1 MKINDKA
8 LWKSLFK
15 YMKPYLFQYFICF
28 VLMIIVVGVDL
39 VVPRLLGLSLKYLG
53 EDVIDFNKLINLFI
67 IGVSVVVFG
76 AVVNYF
82 QSLLLSYT
90 ANKIV
95 LQIREDVFTHIQDLS
110 HNQFSKEPVG
120 KLVTRATSDVNELY
134 ALYANVILNAIKNV
148 VTIIG
153 VFIMM
158 MTLNKT
164 MALIVL
170 AIFPVVVIVTIV
182 CRNKLRSIHREVRND
197 VSNMNAF
204 LSENITGIKTIQVY
218 HQEKKKYG
226 EFDSRNKSLK
236 KNKIREIFT
245 FGVFRPSIYLI
256 YILSVV
262 VIMYVGGNMA
272 ISFNLGLTTVVVT
285 YDILYTFYQYI
296 AKFYNPVQ
304 ALADEYNVL
313 QSAFAAAEKIFTILD
328 VKTEIVDEPDAIDI
342 DLKGNI
348 EFKHVWFKYLEDEW
362 VLKDVS
368 FKINSKDVVAFVGAT
383 GSGKTTILSLI
394 THNYEIQK
402 GQILIDGI
410 DIKHI
415 KIASL
420 RSQIGQMLQDVF
432 LFSGDVKSNI
442 RLDDEKITDSDI
454 KEASDEV
461 CLTPIVNNFPD
472 GFNEVVYERGNN
484 FSLGER
490 QLISFARTVA
500 HHPKLIILDEATSN
514 IDTETETIIKDSLE
528 RIINNNT
535 MIMVAHRLSTIQKAN
550 KIFVFNKGEIVE
562 EGDHQ
567 SLLKK
572 RGRYYDLYMMQYEN
586 LDENNKGEATI

>member
-1 MKINDKA
+1 MKLNDKA
-8 LWKSLFK
+8 LWRNLFK
-15 YMKPYLFQYFICF
+15 YLKPHLFSYFVCL
-28 VLMIIVVGVDL
+28 VMMVVVVGADL
-39 VVPRLLGLSLKYLG
+39 VGPYIMGLSLKYLG
-53 EDVIDFNKLINLFI
+53 EEVIDFTKLVNLFI
-67 IGVSVVVFG
+67 IGILALITG
-76 AVVNYF
+76 AVVNYL
-82 QSLLLSYT
+82 QSILISVT

-95 LQIREDVFTHIQDLS
+95 LKIREDVFTHIQDLS
-110 HNQFSKEPVG
+110 HKQFSEMPVG
-120 KLVTRATSDVNELY
+120 KLVTRATSDVSELY
-134 ALYANVILNAIKNV
+134 ALYANVIINAIKNI
-148 VTIIG
+148 VTIVG
-153 VFIMM
+153 VFVAMM
-158 MTLNKT
+158 LLNVE
-164 MALIVL
+164 LSLVVL
-170 AIFPVVVIVTIV
+170 AIFPVVVVVTFV
-182 CRNKLRSIHREVRND
+182 CRRKLRLIHREVRNGTA
-197 VSNMNAF
+197 NMNAF

-218 HQEKKKYG
+218 HQEAKKCK
-226 EFDSRNKSLK
+226 EFDQRNKSLK

-262 VIMYVGGNMA
+262 IVMYVGGNRA
-272 ISFNLGLTTVVVT
+272 IEFNLGITSIALT

-328 VKTEIVDEPDAIDI
+328 MKSDIVDREGAIDI
-342 DLKGNI
+342 NLQGNI
-348 EFKHVWFKYLEDEW
+348 EFKHVWFKYVDDEW

-402 GQILIDGI
+402 GEILIDGI
-410 DIKHI
+410 NINDIKI
-415 KIASL
+415 SSL

-442 RLDDEKITDSDI
+442 RLDDEAITDNDI
-454 KEASDEV
+454 LQASDEV
-461 CLTPIVNNFPD
+461 CLTPIAHNFNN
-472 GFNEVVYERGNN
+472 GFDEVVYERGNN

-500 HHPKLIILDEATSN
+500 HKPKLIILDEATSN
-514 IDTETETIIKDSLE
+514 IDTQTETVIKDSLE

-535 MIMVAHRLSTIQKAN
+535 MIMVAHRLSTIQHAN
-550 KIFVFNKGEIVE
+550 KIFVFDKGQIIE

-572 RGRYYDLYMMQYEN
+572 KGRYYDLYMMQYEEMQ
-586 LDENNKGEATI
+586 DEKFEEIS

>member
-1 MKINDKA
+1 MKLNDKS
-8 LWKSLFK
+8 LWRNLFK
-15 YMKPYLFQYFICF
+15 YLKPHLFSYFVCLMMMVVVVGADLLGPYL
-28 VLMIIVVGVDL
+28 M
-39 VVPRLLGLSLKYLG
+39 GLSLKYLG
-53 EDVIDFNKLINLFI
+53 EDVIDFSKLVYLFI
-67 IGVSVVVFG
+67 FGVSTLLIG
-76 AVVNYF
+76 AVVNYL
-82 QSLLLSYT
+82 QSILISVT

-95 LQIREDVFTHIQDLS
+95 LKIREDVFLHIQNLS
-110 HNQFSKEPVG
+110 HKQFSEMPVG
-120 KLVTRATSDVNELY
+120 KLVTRATSDVTELY
-134 ALYANVILNAIKNV
+134 SLYANVIINAIKNV

-153 VFIMM
+153 VFVAMM
-158 MTLNKT
+158 LLNVK
-164 MALIVL
+164 LSLVVL
-170 AIFPVVVIVTIV
+170 AIFPVVVVVTFV
-182 CRNKLRSIHREVRND
+182 CRRKLRLIHREVRND
-197 VSNMNAF
+197 TANMNAF

-218 HQEKKKYG
+218 HQEAKKCK
-226 EFDSRNKSLK
+226 EFDQRNKSLK

-262 VIMYVGGNMA
+262 IVMYVGGNQA
-272 ISFNLGLTTVVVT
+272 INFNLGLTSIALT
-285 YDILYTFYQYI
+285 YDVLFTFYQYI

-328 VKTEIVDEPDAIDI
+328 MKSDIVDREGAIDI
-342 DLKGNI
+342 DLQGNI
-348 EFKHVWFKYLEDEW
+348 EFKHVWFKYIDDEW

-368 FKINSKDVVAFVGAT
+368 FKIDSKDVVAFVGAT

-402 GQILIDGI
+402 GEILIDGI
-410 DIKHI
+410 NINDIKI
-415 KIASL
+415 SSL

-442 RLDDEKITDSDI
+442 RLDDERITDDDI
-454 KEASDEV
+454 YEASDEV
-461 CLTPIVNNFPD
+461 CLTPIAKNFD
-472 GFNEVVYERGNN
+472 NGFDEVVYERGNN

-490 QLISFARTVA
+490 QLISFARTVS
-500 HHPKLIILDEATSN
+500 HKPKLIILDEATSN
-514 IDTETETIIKDSLE
+514 IDTKTESVIKKSLE

-535 MIMVAHRLSTIQKAN
+535 MIMVAHRLSTIQHAN
-550 KIFVFNKGEIVE
+550 KIFVFDKGEIIE

-572 RGRYYDLYMMQYEN
+572 KGRYYDLYMMQYEE
-586 LDENNKGEATI
+586 LKDKKYEEIS